1 MRARVLT
8 VMATRAE
15 DQELVSNA
23 ATRYGVTEEDAQ
35 DPTGTD
41 WSKDHKVIPA
51 FGWHPWF
58 SHQMYDESEYDGATS
73 LSDEQKVSHY
83 TLALTPQLHDRE
95 FLLALPDPQPFGQF
109 LSRTKEYLLQHP
121 LALVGEVGLDRSFR
135 IPQPWLPDQA
145 EQRDDSLTPGGREG
159 RQLSQ
164 YRVSMKHQRKIF
176 PAQLRLAGEMQRA
189 VSVHGVAAHG
199 AVYETLAETWK
210 GQEIRVNS
218 KREQKRVEAEVSAR
232 AQGESPEAQRNAVDL
247 PGAALA
253 KPFPPRICL
262 HSYSGPAET
271 VKLYTAPTV
280 PCEVFMSFSTTI
292 NHWSSGDGRPGK
304 TGKVEAAIQALPDD
318 RILIESDMDMA
329 GDRMDGQLEAAV
341 RKVDNTLSPP
351 CPYKTPPLLPA
362 FTLGFAARTE
372 DSAESSPGPAY
383 ESKYKQG
390 HKRRPAMEIWDIDQY
405 AQIPENQQD
414 RSATCC
420 FVYNLFG
427 INTPPVPV
435 YGSVA
440 AIDELIKAIVEDGL
454 FIQRHATARPTDS
467 IKVARHHLEKKG
479 DFTDDIQLRAFY
491 DISDDADLPE
501 LDGLDG
507 NLLFKQHPVVALPFK
522 TLEVEGALAALIRA
536 AKHHEFYS
544 NMMFGQAQQPV
555 YQLGVVTMTS
565 DAYGAP
571 HFEAQLFSS
580 RADAIPT
587 STLWM
592 YRWCIAAADGGYR
605 EQWRALSDGTFDFQ
619 GYARSLLTQR
629 GQQIKPVNHAK
640 KRTGSYLDEREEYAI
655 DPSLSAPESNH
666 RGKRARPDQVFPL
679 DYPMD
684 HLFHDTPERITGAT
698 ILHLARFYSNQELF
712 RHINDGLTAKGMKN
726 LKEENVVTRR
736 ITCAISSQASNSQM
750 TGPEIREELDEARRV
765 NGVRA
770 RMIRKTMAKKEANR
784 AAKMVVSGGN
794 EPVPGV

>member
-1 MRARVLT
+1 
-8 VMATRAE
+8 
-15 DQELVSNA
+15 
-23 ATRYGVTEEDAQ
+23 
-35 DPTGTD
+35 
-41 WSKDHKVIPA
+41 
-51 FGWHPWF
+51 
-58 SHQMYDESEYDGATS
+58 MYDESEYDGATS

-271 VKLYTAPTV
+271 MKLYTAPTV

-341 RKVDNTLSPP
+341 RKV
-351 CPYKTPPLLPA
+351 CEVK
-362 FTLGFAARTE
+362 G
-372 DSAESSPGPAY
+372 
-383 ESKYKQG
+383 
-390 HKRRPAMEIWDIDQY
+390 W
-405 AQIPENQQD
+405 
-414 RSATCC
+414 
-420 FVYNLFG
+420 
-427 INTPPVPV
+427 
-435 YGSVA
+435 
-440 AIDELIKAIVEDGL
+440 ELEDGVKRL
-454 FIQRHATARPTDS
+454 GANWKRF
-467 IKVARHHLEKKG
+467 V
-479 DFTDDIQLRAFY
+479 F
-491 DISDDADLPE
+491 
-501 LDGLDG
+501 G
-507 NLLFKQHPVVALPFK
+507 NK
-522 TLEVEGALAALIRA
+522 
-536 AKHHEFYS
+536 
-544 NMMFGQAQQPV
+544 
-555 YQLGVVTMTS
+555 
-565 DAYGAP
+565 
-571 HFEAQLFSS
+571 
-580 RADAIPT
+580 
-587 STLWM
+587 
-592 YRWCIAAADGGYR
+592 
-605 EQWRALSDGTFDFQ
+605 
-619 GYARSLLTQR
+619 
-629 GQQIKPVNHAK
+629 
-640 KRTGSYLDEREEYAI
+640 
-655 DPSLSAPESNH
+655 
-666 RGKRARPDQVFPL
+666 
-679 DYPMD
+679 
-684 HLFHDTPERITGAT
+684 
-698 ILHLARFYSNQELF
+698 
-712 RHINDGLTAKGMKN
+712 
-726 LKEENVVTRR
+726 
-736 ITCAISSQASNSQM
+736 
-750 TGPEIREELDEARRV
+750 
-765 NGVRA
+765 
-770 RMIRKTMAKKEANR
+770 
-784 AAKMVVSGGN
+784 
-794 EPVPGV
+794 